1 MANPVPAELRRMDP
15 GTLWP
20 FVWAYENHLTAL
32 GYAPQTVARRLIS
45 ACHVTVWLAQSRI
58 VPTEIDDGIVGQFLH
73 HRCQCFASRPVGY
86 MSAVT
91 VRAVI
96 RFLRFLAEKDVVPAS
111 ALPMP
116 FPPRPIDDRISEFL
130 DWLRHHRGIA
140 ESTIGTY
147 RYKLERLLP
156 ALGADPTV
164 YDASLVRRVILEE
177 AERHPS
183 SIKLMTTPLR
193 SYLKFLVMRGA
204 CQPGIEYAVPTIARW
219 RLSTL
224 PRYLPPAAIEKL
236 IASCDLTA
244 RAGIRDRA
252 ILLLLARLGLRAG
265 DILMMRLGDI
275 DWEAGTLT
283 VCGKGR
289 REIRL
294 PLPQDAGDALLVYL
308 TERRPT
314 VDCDRMFLRS
324 QAPYRPFRDNCGIAR
339 VVEMALERAGIT
351 DAPSRGA
358 HLLRHSAATAW
369 LRNGATLDAIGVVLR
384 HQSVETTTLYAK
396 VDIPTLQKVAQPW
409 QGELPC

>member
-1 MANPVPAELRRMDP
+1 
-15 GTLWP
+15 
-20 FVWAYENHLTAL
+20 
-32 GYAPQTVARRLIS
+32 
-45 ACHVTVWLAQSRI
+45 
-58 VPTEIDDGIVGQFLH
+58 
-73 HRCQCFASRPVGY
+73 

-140 ESTIGTY
+140 ESTIGKY

-314 VDCDRMFLRS
+314 VDCDRVFLRS

-369 LRNGATLDAIGVVLR
+369 LRNGATLDAIGAVLR

>member
-1 MANPVPAELRRMDP
+1 MANPVPTELRRMDSE
-15 GTLWP
+15 TLWP
-20 FVWAYENHLTAL
+20 FVWAYEDHLTAL
-32 GYAPQTVARRLIS
+32 GYAPQTVARQLMS
-45 ACHVTVWLAQSRI
+45 ARHVTVWFAQSRI
-58 VPTEIDDGIVGQFLH
+58 VPTEIDGRLLGKFLH
-73 HRCQCFASRPVGY
+73 HRCRCFASRPVGHL
-86 MSAVT
+86 SAVT

-96 RFLRFLAEKDVVPAS
+96 RFLRFLAEKDVVPAP

-116 FPPRPIDDRISEFL
+116 FSSRPIDERISEFL

-140 ESTIGTY
+140 ESTIGKY
-147 RYKLERLLP
+147 RYKLEQLLP
-156 ALGADPTV
+156 ALGTDPAA
-164 YDASLVRRVILEE
+164 YDARLIRRIILEE
-177 AERHPS
+177 AKRRPS
-183 SIKLMTTPLR
+183 TIKDMTTSLR

-204 CQPGIEYAVPTIARW
+204 CQSGIEHAVPTIARW

-236 IASCDLTA
+236 IASCDPVA

-252 ILLLLARLGLRAG
+252 ILLLLARLGLRAS
-265 DILMMRLGDI
+265 DIVMMRLGDI
-275 DWEAGTLT
+275 DWEAGALT

-308 TERRPT
+308 TESRPV

-324 QAPYRPFRDNCGIAR
+324 LAPYRPFRDNCGVAA
-339 VVEMALERAGIT
+339 VVESALKRAGIT

-369 LRNGATLDAIGVVLR
+369 LRNGATLDAIGAVLR
-384 HQSVETTTLYAK
+384 HQSIDTTTLYAK

>member
-1 MANPVPAELRRMDP
+1 
-15 GTLWP
+15 
-20 FVWAYENHLTAL
+20 
-32 GYAPQTVARRLIS
+32 
-45 ACHVTVWLAQSRI
+45 
-58 VPTEIDDGIVGQFLH
+58 
-73 HRCQCFASRPVGY
+73 

-314 VDCDRMFLRS
+314 VDCDRVFLRS

-369 LRNGATLDAIGVVLR
+369 LRNGATLDAIGAVLR